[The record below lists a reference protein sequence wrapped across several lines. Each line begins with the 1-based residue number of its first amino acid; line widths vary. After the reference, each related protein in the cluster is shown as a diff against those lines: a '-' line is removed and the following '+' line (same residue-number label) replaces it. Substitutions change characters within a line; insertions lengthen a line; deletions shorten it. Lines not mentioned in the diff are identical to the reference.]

1 MSEQSH
7 RDHGVTGRSHW
18 LLDEELASRSKG
30 QGRVVVPT
38 PALLLH
44 ENVLPVPRATGKT
57 AEVPP
62 RRHFVPLL
70 AAMVAAVLVY
80 ALLRSADVGS
90 ALEEVLAD
98 DNGGAFRVPASLDE
112 PGAREVA
119 DLRSLLALTR
129 GATIEVPGAQ
139 DAQAR
144 PKKPKS
150 SKQPGSGS
158 DDGVLPPLPPPP
170 PPLIPEINVP
180 EIPGVE
186 VPKLPEVP
194 VLERPS
200 VPELLEPVT
209 GSQLL
214 DLP

>member
-44 ENVLPVPRATGKT
+44 ENVLPVPGATGET

-62 RRHFVPLL
+62 RRHFLPLL
-70 AAMVAAVLVY
+70 AATIAAVLVY

-90 ALEEVLAD
+90 ALEEVFAG
-98 DNGGAFRVPASLDE
+98 DNGDPIRVTASLE
-112 PGAREVA
+112 APSGREIA
-119 DLRSLLALTR
+119 ELRSLLALTAA
-129 GATIEVPGAQ
+129 ATIEGPAAQ

-170 PPLIPEINVP
+170 PPLIQEINVP

-186 VPKLPEVP
+186 VPKLLEVP
-194 VLERPS
+194 VLELPS
-200 VPELLEPVT
+200 VPELLEPV
-209 GSQLL
+209 
-214 DLP
+214 

>member
-7 RDHGVTGRSHW
+7 RDHGVTGQSHW

-44 ENVLPVPRATGKT
+44 EQVVSVPRAAGET

-62 RRHFVPLL
+62 RRHFLPLL

-80 ALLRSADVGS
+80 ALLRSADVGG
-90 ALEEVLAD
+90 ALEEVFARD
-98 DNGGAFRVPASLDE
+98 DGGAIRVTASLDE

-119 DLRSLLALTR
+119 ELRSLLALTP
-129 GATIEVPGAQ
+129 GATIEAPAAQ
-139 DAQAR
+139 DTTVK
-144 PKKPKS
+144 PKKSKG

-186 VPKLPEVP
+186 VPKLREVP
-194 VLERPS
+194 ALE
-200 VPELLEPVT
+200 
-209 GSQLL
+209 
-214 DLP
+214 LP